1 MKFIKR
7 LAILATLFVV
17 MLLVA
22 YLILNKNQES
32 DPMDEIARKH
42 AVGKF
47 IKLSDGITHYQVL
60 GSLNDRTLLFI
71 HGGGVTGFEVWYKNA
86 SYFVEH
92 GFSVLLYDLYGRGY
106 SDRLSNEYT
115 PELFNRQL
123 NELLDTLQIQEPI
136 SVVSMSMGSMI
147 ALDFAAQKPDAIQK
161 LIMIDPA
168 ITGDYR
174 ANALLKMPVVSNLL
188 MTLYWYPKA
197 IENQRK
203 EFVSQQV
210 FKNYAKRLDYFT
222 GFAGYKHA
230 NYSVWMHVLN
240 QNKLPLLGKLKENTV
255 MLIYG
260 TRDPYFPKDNVD
272 LFLKTYPTLKVSE
285 IYDAGHMPHLERA
298 TEVNPI
304 ILEFVF

>member
-1 MKFIKR
+1 
-7 LAILATLFVV
+7 
-17 MLLVA
+17 
-22 YLILNKNQES
+22 
-32 DPMDEIARKH
+32 
-42 AVGKF
+42 
-47 IKLSDGITHYQVL
+47 
-60 GSLNDRTLLFI
+60 
-71 HGGGVTGFEVWYKNA
+71 
-86 SYFVEH
+86 
-92 GFSVLLYDLYGRGY
+92 
-106 SDRLSNEYT
+106 
-115 PELFNRQL
+115 
-123 NELLDTLQIQEPI
+123 
-136 SVVSMSMGSMI
+136 
-147 ALDFAAQKPDAIQK
+147 
-161 LIMIDPA
+161 MIDPA

>member
-106 SDRLSNEYT
+106 SDRLLNEYT

-147 ALDFAAQKPDAIQK
+147 ALDFAAQKPDAIRK